1 MISLIM
7 RLIIV
12 FILNLITNEG
22 STQTARQVRTG
33 GLILADPPLLKEHW
47 IDDST
52 KPVFFNRLFCS
63 KKSSN
68 CLFVEEKNE
77 I

>member
-33 GLILADPPLLKEHW
+33 GLILADPPLLKEH
-47 IDDST
+47 
-52 KPVFFNRLFCS
+52 
-63 KKSSN
+63 
-68 CLFVEEKNE
+68 
-77 I
+77 

>member
-12 FILNLITNEG
+12 FILNLIKNEG
-22 STQTARQVRTG
+22 STQTARQVRIG

-47 IDDST
+47 KYDST
-52 KPVFFNRLFCS
+52 
-63 KKSSN
+63 
-68 CLFVEEKNE
+68 
-77 I
+77 

>member
-22 STQTARQVRTG
+22 STQTARQVHTG
-33 GLILADPPLLKEHW
+33 GLILADPQHW
-47 IDDST
+47 KYDST

-63 KKSSN
+63 EKSSN
-68 CLFVEEKNE
+68 CLFVEERK
-77 I
+77 